1 VHGKEVGGWGAGRRE
16 ADRRFG
22 GLGGQMGVRS
32 DQRGAPSPPGLSSLF
47 SLEDQLSFYVAY
59 HSDRVNKA
67 IHVVFIP
74 TIAWTVLVLCA
85 QLGPGV
91 EVRAEGWGL
100 SAPALA
106 AVEFV
111 GASRRVNL
119 SHALLA
125 LYALYYLRLDPVA
138 GSLAAPILAVMTATA
153 NATPMAPTSVLAL
166 HVAAWV
172 AQFVGHG
179 VFEKKR
185 PALVDSLFQA
195 FLIAPF
201 FALLEVLFALGY
213 RQDLALRVDA
223 RAAGAGASSAKKRG

>member
-1 VHGKEVGGWGAGRRE
+1 VGA
-16 ADRRFG
+16 
-22 GLGGQMGVRS
+22 VR
-32 DQRGAPSPPGLSSLF
+32 PPGLSSLF
-47 SLEDQLSFYVAY
+47 SLEDQLAFYVAY

-85 QLGPGV
+85 QRGPSVAFRAGDLGVALP
-91 EVRAEGWGL
+91 
-100 SAPALA
+100 APVLVAL
-106 AVEFV
+106 EFL
-111 GASRRVNL
+111 GASRALNL
-119 SHALLA
+119 SHALLV
-125 LYALYYLRLDPVA
+125 LYATYYVILDPVA
-138 GSLAAPILAVMTATA
+138 GCLAAPCLAVMTATA
-153 NATPMAPTSVLAL
+153 NVTAMSPGAALAL
-166 HVAAWV
+166 HVAAWA

-213 RQDLALRVDA
+213 RQDFARRVEA
-223 RAAGAGASSAKKRG
+223 RAKTRARAGAKRHG